1 MKAFIRLF
9 EDLEFVVND
18 LVIGLKLGIKSL
30 ITYKN

>member
-18 LVIGLKLGIKSL
+18 LVIGLKIG
-30 ITYKN
+30 YKKFNNI